1 MSLESDEL
9 KREQYFARIE
19 RVYEKE
25 IAAIYRDALD
35 EIRVNMAKIYDKY
48 AVNGILTKAQM
59 TQYNRLTTLENNI
72 LSVMKPATRDAL
84 KVIDK
89 LRPEEYGEA
98 FFRTA
103 WAIDNNTGVGLSF
116 GALDKNAVLA
126 NLDNPFYTNAKNV
139 ANIMVNPQFKN
150 AINNG
155 LALGQSY
162 TQMMADLKKTVNL
175 KNFEIMRILRT
186 ELHSSQEAGTSAGYD
201 DVLSQGIKGRVV
213 WIATSDG
220 RTRDTHAQMD
230 GVVRDDDGMF
240 RGAVGETEY
249 PGWADMLA
257 SERINCR
264 CDIRF
269 ELEDIEPIGGR
280 VDPKESYD
288 KWKEQYSTF
297 K

>member
-59 TQYNRLTTLENNI
+59 TQYNRLASLEK
-72 LSVMKPATRDAL
+72 SVIDIMKPATRDAL
-84 KVIDK
+84 KIVDK
-89 LRPEEYGEA
+89 MRPEEYGEA

-116 GALDKNAVLA
+116 GALDKKAVLA
-126 NLDNPFYTNAKNV
+126 NLDNPFYTSAKESVLLNTV
-139 ANIMVNPQFKN
+139 PQFRN

-162 TQMMADLKKTVNL
+162 TDMMKDLKKSING
-175 KNFEIMRILRT
+175 KNFEIMRVLRT
-186 ELHSSQEAGTSAGYD
+186 ELHSSQEAGTTGAYD
-201 DVLSQGIKGRVV
+201 DVLAQGIKGRVV
-213 WIATSDG
+213 WIATSDA

-240 RGAVGETEY
+240 RGAIEAEY
-249 PGWADMLA
+249 PGWEGLDA

-269 ELEDIEPIGGR
+269 ELEDIEPVGGY
-280 VDPKESYD
+280 VNPKESYD